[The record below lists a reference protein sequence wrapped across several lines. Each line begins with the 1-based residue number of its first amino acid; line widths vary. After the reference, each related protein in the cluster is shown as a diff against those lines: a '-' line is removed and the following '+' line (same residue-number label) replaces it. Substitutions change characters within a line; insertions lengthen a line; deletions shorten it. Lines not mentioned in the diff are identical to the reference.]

1 MNHPA
6 RRGTLRGDS
15 ERQRAPIL
23 YVLKRFPRLSETF
36 VLDELLRLE
45 ASGERILIDVLLP
58 PEDGPRQRGLNDLK
72 ASVRYLP
79 RHPRLRRPSTALLQL
94 RLFARRPSV
103 WLEVASRARHSG
115 RWRRFLQAGL
125 VADRVLREGAR
136 HLHAHFATAATEVA
150 RDAAALAGV
159 PVTVTAHAKD
169 IFQADNAL
177 RLRERLEGVSAV
189 VTISDFNAGHL
200 RRVLPGIPVHH
211 VPPGIE
217 LGEPVAQMPE
227 GSVLC
232 VARLV
237 PKKGVDALIEA
248 FALLRDRFP
257 SRRLEIIGDGPL
269 RAELARLAAQRGI
282 ADRVAFLGPRPRE
295 DVERAFDR
303 CSIFVL
309 PCRIA
314 RDGDRDGMPTVLL
327 EAMAR
332 SVPVISTRVGGIP
345 ELVQHEQTGLLVAP
359 DDPSGLARAIARLL
373 DDPSLAHQLGING
386 RALVAERFDP
396 QRNLRLLQ
404 AVFGRAAA

>member
-6 RRGTLRGDS
+6 RRGTLRGGS
-15 ERQRAPIL
+15 ERSAPIL
-23 YVLKRFPRLSETF
+23 YVLKRFPQLSETF
-36 VLDELLRLE
+36 VLNELLRLE

-58 PEDGPRQRGLNDLK
+58 PEDGPRQRGLADLK

-79 RHPRLRRPSTALLQL
+79 RHPRLWRPSTAVPQL
-94 RLFARRPSV
+94 RLLARRPNV
-103 WLEVASRARHSG
+103 WLKVASRARRAGS
-115 RWRRFLQAGL
+115 WRRFLQAGL

-200 RRVLPGIPVHH
+200 RQVLPGIPVHH
-211 VPPGIE
+211 VPPGIQ
-217 LGEPVAQMPE
+217 LGEPVPQRPE

-269 RAELARLAAQRGI
+269 AAELARLAAERGI
-282 ADRVAFLGPRPRE
+282 ADRVAFLGSRPRE

-303 CSIFVL
+303 CSVFVL

-345 ELVQHEQTGLLVAP
+345 ELVRHEQTGLLVAP
-359 DDPSGLARAIARLL
+359 DDPSGLARAISRLL
-373 DDPSLAHQLGING
+373 DDPCLAQRLGING

-396 QRNLRLLQ
+396 QRNLRMLQ
-404 AVFGRAAA
+404 AVFGRIAA